1 MMSSTSD
8 NIFLIEEDGECPIE
22 IVNLTPVRKRYRKT
36 SDEDRRRIIQCA
48 RTGGDL
54 RTLAENLGIN
64 FRTCLSVART
74 NREYELKRGLPRH
87 KFTEEHKQHLCS
99 VVDLNP
105 EYTLKQIKEQMQ
117 KDFDGLSIS
126 ISSVDRLLDGYGYS
140 KKLLINQPAERNRN
154 DVKEKRHDF
163 ADWLEKCGPGILR
176 MYLDETNYNIWCARS
191 FGRSRKGLP
200 CVWSMP
206 SSRGANLNIIACMSN
221 TGILMHECHNRIDWG
236 TFNQFLHQCSRKIH
250 EQQPSTRV
258 VFLFDNAPIH
268 NRAGEAE
275 LFPGHSIK
283 WLPPYSPF
291 FNPIEETFS
300 QFKQNVKDWLSEN
313 KKKIFQIPEGETI
326 KAHRNRLLIS
336 ASIHAMD
343 RISAIHCASYDRHI
357 FQFIEPSRNMI
368 NL

>member
-126 ISSVDRLLDGYGYS
+126 ISSVDRLWMVMDIQKNCSLINLRSATEMTS
-140 KKLLINQPAERNRN
+140 KKSGMILLTGLRN
-154 DVKEKRHDF
+154 
-163 ADWLEKCGPGILR
+163 
-176 MYLDETNYNIWCARS
+176 
-191 FGRSRKGLP
+191 
-200 CVWSMP
+200 
-206 SSRGANLNIIACMSN
+206 
-221 TGILMHECHNRIDWG
+221 
-236 TFNQFLHQCSRKIH
+236 
-250 EQQPSTRV
+250 V
-258 VFLFDNAPIH
+258 VL
-268 NRAGEAE
+268 G
-275 LFPGHSIK
+275 
-283 WLPPYSPF
+283 Y
-291 FNPIEETFS
+291 
-300 QFKQNVKDWLSEN
+300 
-313 KKKIFQIPEGETI
+313 
-326 KAHRNRLLIS
+326 
-336 ASIHAMD
+336 
-343 RISAIHCASYDRHI
+343 
-357 FQFIEPSRNMI
+357 
-368 NL
+368 